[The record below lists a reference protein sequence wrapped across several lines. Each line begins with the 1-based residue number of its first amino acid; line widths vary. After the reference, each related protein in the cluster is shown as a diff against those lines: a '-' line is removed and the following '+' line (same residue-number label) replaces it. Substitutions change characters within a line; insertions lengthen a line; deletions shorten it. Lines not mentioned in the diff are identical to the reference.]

1 MQPIRPV
8 DWSHA
13 APGQLPRGRA
23 GERPLFSF
31 SAAGVA
37 PPRPEGS
44 APPPSLGVT
53 QSAVPVDNPGTLRG
67 VGWSAV
73 RIGRIGGAS
82 QTAAQAGDGAGES
95 CRRCAGS
102 SSGRARL
109 DGLRLPPLPAEPLA
123 RPPGQ
128 GALPAGPFQGE
139 TDYQCRWTP
148 QASLPTVRVSPT
160 GLYVTPAT
168 ALASSFVG
176 EVNLLT
182 AQQILADASRVGGVR
197 ILFQRGGEWLY
208 DDALA
213 TRQWALYRRNA
224 MLVVRA
230 SGANASAPIVLG
242 VYGGEDDPAPVFED
256 ASAGSYYTSHGLL
269 GFNGTAIWIEGAQF
283 VQVEGLEIRRFN
295 IGVAVSSFFNQDND
309 VGGAAPGD
317 QLRGA
322 RSVNIVD
329 MEIHSCSKNAVI
341 VYTPLDSLMSAL
353 WRIEE
358 GALTALV
365 EGQMDVV
372 IPVDPNGWWPERVC
386 VENCVMW
393 ACGDGSG
400 SNNVF
405 VNVKNYA
412 AYVTVRHSDM
422 IGVAGPTRNARGGW
436 VWGNDGVTAHVGG
449 GGLRVERNRILN
461 MAVSEGSEGDGVADD
476 GDGIDLKDTW
486 NRTYYEHGGRLDI
499 PTVIVGNLIAA
510 NRSNGVLIQSN
521 TRSVHIYG
529 NTIAYNCDAST
540 SSAGIGVHAGG
551 ALADSLDGSLPDF
564 ACSGCQWGAGMAEDI
579 FIYRNMIYRTGYNY
593 SSGAVIDANGISVGH
608 GPTTGNYH
616 GSYRNIWIVNNTIVY
631 SGYYGLWVQILDSER
646 PDRDSPL
653 EGAQYFMEGLHIVNN
668 IMAYNNGE
676 GVGLQLLVWD
686 EVFSSGRG
694 FICSSEI
701 HNNCYFVLKAPP
713 ATIIRLAVAT
723 AKSTINER
731 ELTLRQFQRIS
742 YPKSGLGGGLPTKCG
757 PFGTDSIYAVP
768 RFQNADTDDYHIKGT
783 SDCVGTGVR
792 VSLPHFET
800 GQPLTTGPDFDGQ
813 MLREHPP
820 DIGAD
825 EVTP

>member
-31 SAAGVA
+31 SAVGVA

-44 APPPSLGVT
+44 APPPSAGVT
-53 QSAVPVDNPGTLRG
+53 EDAIPVDNPGTLRG
-67 VGWSAV
+67 VDWSEV

-82 QTAAQAGDGAGES
+82 QAVNGAGES

-102 SSGRARL
+102 SSAQARL
-109 DGLRLPPLPAEPLA
+109 DGLRLPPLLAEPRV

-160 GLYVTPAT
+160 GVYVTPAT

-242 VYGGEDDPAPVFED
+242 VYGDEDDPAPVFED
-256 ASAGSYYTSHGLL
+256 ASTGSYYTSHGLMGL
-269 GFNGTAIWIEGAQF
+269 NGTAIWIEGAQF

-309 VGGAAPGD
+309 VAGAAPGD

-322 RSVNIVD
+322 RNVNIVD
-329 MEIHSCSKNAVI
+329 MEIHSCGKNAVI

-422 IGVAGPTRNARGGW
+422 IGVAGPTRNACGGW

-449 GGLRVERNRILN
+449 GGLRIEKNRILN
-461 MAVSEGSEGDGVADD
+461 MAFSEGSEANCRADD

-510 NRSNGVLIQSN
+510 NRSNGILIQSN
-521 TRSVHIYG
+521 TRGVHVYG

-540 SSAGIGVHAGG
+540 SSAGIGVHAGR
-551 ALADSLDGSLPDF
+551 ALADTTEGGLPDYD
-564 ACSGCQWGAGMAEDI
+564 CGDCEWGPGLAEDI
-579 FIYRNMIYRTGYNY
+579 FIYRNMIYRTGHNY
-593 SSGAVIDANGISVGH
+593 SSGAVTNANGISVGH
-608 GPTTGNYH
+608 GPATGNYH
-616 GSYRNIWIVNNTIVY
+616 GSYRNIWIINNTIAY
-631 SGYYGLWVQILDSER
+631 SGYYGLWIQVLDSER
-646 PDRDSPL
+646 PDRDTPL
-653 EGAQYFMEGLHIVNN
+653 EGPQYFMEGLHIINN
-668 IMAYNNGE
+668 IMAYNNGNSD
-676 GVGLQLLVWD
+676 GLQLLLWD
-686 EVFSSGRG
+686 ELFYSGRG
-694 FICSSEI
+694 FICSSDV
-701 HNNCYFVLKAPP
+701 HNNCYFVLKPTP
-713 ATIIRLAVAT
+713 AAVIRLIVVME
-723 AKSTINER
+723 KSTINESA
-731 ELTLRQFQRIS
+731 LTLRNFQLLS
-742 YPKSGLGGGLPTKCG
+742 YTKSGSSGGMPSKCG
-757 PFGTDSIYAVP
+757 PFGVDSIYAVP
-768 RFQNADTDDYHIKGT
+768 KFQSIATDDYHIRGT
-783 SDCVGTGVR
+783 SECVDAGVR
-792 VSLPHFET
+792 VPLPHIDT
-800 GQPLTTGPDFDGQ
+800 GRTLTAGPDYDGQ
-813 MLREHPP
+813 FLREPPP

-825 EVTP
+825 EVVP